1 MHAMMGSASSTVEI
15 DVPVESF
22 VRVVRDYASYPQF
35 VPELRKV
42 QVGPQAGG
50 EAVEVTYW
58 LDAKLKVFEFT
69 LRHEMRPDGLRID
82 WRLVRGGEFMRHN
95 VGHWE
100 FEPTQR
106 GTRAVYIIDID
117 FGPHVPATFEK
128 QLVARG
134 LPNMLA
140 NFKARAES
148 LQRR

>member
-1 MHAMMGSASSTVEI
+1 MGSASRSVEI
-15 DVPVESF
+15 EVPPKAF
-22 VRVVRDYASYPQF
+22 LAVVRDYASYPQF

-42 QVGPQAGG
+42 LVGPPVG

-69 LRHEMRPDGLRID
+69 LRHEAHPDGQRID
-82 WRLVRGGEFMRHN
+82 WRLVRGGEFMRRN
-95 VGHWE
+95 VGNWLLE
-100 FEPTQR
+100 RTQR
-106 GTRAVYIIDID
+106 GTKAVYNIDID
-117 FGPHVPATFEK
+117 FGPLVPVTFEK

-148 LQRR
+148 LQ